1 MGNGNGSGLSLDH
14 LFRWQEKF
22 YSTRLITLAR
32 VILHSFLIR
41 WRQVSPQHH
50 NASSLI
56 ITFKS
61 SYQTLIPYISVYFF
75 LTYTSYIICNC
86 IHKRWWVCIVY
97 KSTHITAE
105 ATDHSKRLPPPQW
118 THQTH
123 LHVFNS
129 IGLVHN
135 QLWRCLCMYV
145 FILNVNITSW
155 VDLTGCELERYV
167 AVLASP
173 TPTHTT
179 WRSHELH
186 CFKKT
191 KSTAGVLTF
200 WIDYITLQWFH
211 FKKKN

>member
-1 MGNGNGSGLSLDH
+1 MQDIPDWLKKSYTLISFAESSFKFVSKNLKPKRKKKWLKSIWLVITVNIEFKAEVCTAMGNGNGSGLSLDH

-105 ATDHSKRLPPPQW
+105 ATDHSKRLPPPNGL
-118 THQTH
+118 TRLIYTY
-123 LHVFNS
+123 S
-129 IGLVHN
+129 I
-135 QLWRCLCMYV
+135 QSDSY
-145 FILNVNITSW
+145 ITSY
-155 VDLTGCELERYV
+155 D
-167 AVLASP
+167 
-173 TPTHTT
+173 
-179 WRSHELH
+179 
-186 CFKKT
+186 
-191 KSTAGVLTF
+191 GVYACMFSF
-200 WIDYITLQWFH
+200 WM
-211 FKKKN
+211 